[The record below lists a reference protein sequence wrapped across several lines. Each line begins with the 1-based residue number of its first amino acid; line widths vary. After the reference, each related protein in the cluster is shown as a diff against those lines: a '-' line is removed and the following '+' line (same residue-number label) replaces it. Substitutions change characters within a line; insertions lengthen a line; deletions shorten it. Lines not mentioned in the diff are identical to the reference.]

1 MLARMRA
8 EDRLPTMLLE
18 GVRGF
23 FQARLAHADGENR
36 PDRVAIAACALL
48 LEIAHADG
56 FGPEERASILRA
68 LRDDLGVADEDVQQ
82 VVRFAEEARRE
93 SVDFY
98 QFTRLVAENYSTE
111 QRRRLVEAIWRV
123 VYADGTLTALENQL
137 ARRIGDLLG
146 FQHPEVQEIKERVAH
161 SVEILGKNAGE
172 P

>member
-1 MLARMRA
+1 MV
-8 EDRLPTMLLE
+8 LE

-23 FQARLAHADGENR
+23 FQARLLHPDDEPR

-56 FGPEERASILRA
+56 FGPQEKASILRA

-82 VVRFAEEARRE
+82 VVRLAEEARRD

-98 QFTRLVAENYSTE
+98 QFTRLVAENFSME

-123 VYADGTLTALENQL
+123 VYADGTLSALENHM
-137 ARRIGDLLG
+137 ARRIADLLG
-146 FQHPEVQEIKERVAH
+146 FQHPEVQEIKERVA
-161 SVEILGKNAGE
+161 GGGA
-172 P
+172 